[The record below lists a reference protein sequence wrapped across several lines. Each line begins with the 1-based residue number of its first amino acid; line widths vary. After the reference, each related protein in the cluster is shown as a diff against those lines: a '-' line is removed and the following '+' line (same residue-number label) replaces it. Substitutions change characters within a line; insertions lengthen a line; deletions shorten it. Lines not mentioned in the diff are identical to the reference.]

1 MGQSS
6 DQIRQEIDQHRE
18 DAAQKIDQL
27 QSQVQGTGEDLR
39 HQAEETVDQ
48 VREQVMGSV
57 EDTIHSV
64 KESVN
69 IQEQIEQRPLVAL
82 GAALIGG
89 FVIGGMLGGGGGGQ
103 HRSSSSSSHDYS
115 GSSSSQGGGMGDTVR
130 QAFKSSGLEE
140 TFSNAAAAMM
150 GSVTEQVKQTIDRN
164 VPGFSQKMESAKQ
177 QPGSVMDKARQT
189 QP

>member
-6 DQIRQEIDQHRE
+6 DELRQEIDHHRE

-27 QSQVQGTGEDLR
+27 QSQVQGTTEDLR
-39 HQAEETVDQ
+39 HQAQETAGE
-48 VREQVMGSV
+48 VREQVMGTV
-57 EDTIHSV
+57 DDTMQSV
-64 KESVN
+64 KEN
-69 IQEQIEQRPLVAL
+69 IHIEEQIQERPLVAL

-89 FVIGGMLGGGGGGQ
+89 FVLGGMLGGGGGNQ

-115 GSSSSQGGGMGDTVR
+115 GSSSSNGGGMSDTLQSALKR
-130 QAFKSSGLEE
+130 SGLEE
-140 TFSNAAAAMM
+140 TFSNAAAALM
-150 GSVTEQVKQTIDRN
+150 GSITQQVEQTIDRN
-164 VPGFSQKMESAKQ
+164 VPGFSRKMNEAKQ